1 MVTKPEPEPSVPAST
16 EEILDEQ
23 QAGRQ
28 AALNGT
34 PVSDCPHRLN
44 GRETAAE
51 AARTRFLQLMWLR
64 GYRHAQAQMEATR
77 PDQSAGG
84 PTTQPES

>member
-1 MVTKPEPEPSVPAST
+1 MVTKPEPKPSVPATT
-16 EEILDEQ
+16 EEILAEQ

-28 AALNGT
+28 AALSCS

-44 GRETAAE
+44 GRETAVE
-51 AARTRFLQLMWLR
+51 AAKTRFLQLMWLR

-77 PDQSAGG
+77 PDRPAGG
-84 PTTQPES
+84 PTTQAES